1 MDLTNSSPQTVRM
14 HRPAPHIT
22 FQNNE
27 FEIVDAVM
35 GEGMDLTLA
44 KQCIENALINAD
56 TEVDLEKAGVYDGTL
71 VTADDEDHEAEGS
84 VK

>member
-1 MDLTNSSPQTVRM
+1 
-14 HRPAPHIT
+14 
-22 FQNNE
+22 
-27 FEIVDAVM
+27 M

-71 VTADDEDHEAEGS
+71 VTADDETLNAQKDQLNELVRASITWNNTGS
-84 VK
+84 

>member
-1 MDLTNSSPQTVRM
+1 MDLTNSSPQTVRNA
-14 HRPAPHIT
+14 PASAYIT

-56 TEVDLEKAGVYDGTL
+56 TEVDLRKSRRL
-71 VTADDEDHEAEGS
+71 RRNLW
-84 VK
+84 